1 MGLLGSA
8 TAAPSSG
15 YIPQDYYHLSN
26 VLPHIIQ
33 SYNYGGIVIWDRFH
47 DDENSY
53 DKQIEEHVKRHALQ
67 FVTQVFKA
75 IERFVSASLNVMFLN

>member
-1 MGLLGSA
+1 MGLTGSA

-15 YIPQDYYHLSN
+15 YIPQDYLLSN
-26 VLPHIIQ
+26 GLPHIIQ

-53 DKQIEEHVKRHALQ
+53 GKQINEHVEQPALR
-67 FVTQVFKA
+67 FVTQVFKVMV
-75 IERFVSASLNVMFLN
+75 RFVSASLNVMFPN